1 MCEHEI
7 TYNNLML
14 AYISLWANTGLCH
27 NLTFGPLVSS
37 YRSLFSAGCF
47 TPAVGPSLW
56 LVRWGWWWVE
66 RKRTFVARAFAVGS
80 IWEID
85 DWCASGAQSN
95 QSNWVALTFSLICSY
110 VNAQTSSRIHQH
122 IVSRCVSKVLA
133 AVPVPASLVARCTVF
148 GNRL

>member
-27 NLTFGPLVSS
+27 NLTFGLLVSS
-37 YRSLFSAGCF
+37 DMIISYVRTLVSFIGPCFLLGVF

-95 QSNWVALTFSLICSY
+95 QPNWVALTC
-110 VNAQTSSRIHQH
+110 
-122 IVSRCVSKVLA
+122 
-133 AVPVPASLVARCTVF
+133 
-148 GNRL
+148 